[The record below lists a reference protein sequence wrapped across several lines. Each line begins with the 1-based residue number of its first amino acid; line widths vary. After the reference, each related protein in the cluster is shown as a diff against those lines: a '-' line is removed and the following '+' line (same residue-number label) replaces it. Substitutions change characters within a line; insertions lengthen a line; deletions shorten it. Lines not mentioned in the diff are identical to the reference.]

1 MYKFVTIIVILLEI
15 WRLNGQE
22 LEVVNSLLNKGANT
36 SIKNGDGKTLLGLVE
51 ESEIVEFIEALKSF
65 SFEEEWPPSDTER
78 LASHSE
84 NELKKKVFLA
94 KEKYGKAAW
103 HKAAAEGN
111 LESLETIWR
120 LGKEVELIADELLLA
135 RNEEGETALHLAAQ
149 GNHVRVLDKLWDWA
163 EEDQI
168 NGNEITKKLFLAK
181 DKYGKT
187 AWQNAAA
194 KGNIESL
201 ETIWRWVKEAE
212 LNPDELL
219 QDQDKDG
226 LTAFHLAVEGNKVE
240 MLQKQWVRV

>member
-1 MYKFVTIIVILLEI
+1 MYKFVKIIAILLGI
-15 WRLNGQE
+15 FRLNGQE
-22 LEVVNSLLNKGANT
+22 LEVENSLLNKGANMG
-36 SIKNGDGKTLLGLVE
+36 IKNDDGKTLLSSVE
-51 ESEIVEFIEALKSF
+51 ESEILEIIEAWETIRLV
-65 SFEEEWPPSDTER
+65 EEWPPSDTER
-78 LASHSE
+78 LTSPNV
-84 NELKKKVFLA
+84 NELKKKLLLA
-94 KEKYGKAAW
+94 KGKYGQTAW
-103 HKAAAEGN
+103 HKVASEGN

-120 LGKEVELIADELLLA
+120 VAKEVELTADELLLA
-135 RNEEGETALHLAAQ
+135 RNEEGETAMHLAAQ
-149 GNHVRVLDKLWDWA
+149 GNHVRVLEKLWDWA